1 MELSSR
7 EIDVLT
13 IIVEEYIATA
23 KPVGSRIVAK
33 KSRSK
38 LSPAS
43 IRNTMADLADKE
55 LLDQPHTSAGRIPTI
70 KGLRHFLDTILQIP
84 PLSGHEMD
92 AISDHLGHV
101 GSDPSDIF
109 RNTSRVLSS
118 ISQQACL
125 VLGPSQ
131 GHVQWKHID
140 FVLLTPGKIM
150 SILVLQGGIV
160 QNKIIDVDVKITSDD
175 LIKYA
180 NYLNSHFQGQPLH
193 TVREKIRAQMQAA
206 QQVFDALYQR
216 ALDLADKTCSAGSQ
230 REIFVEGASNLL
242 TQPDFADIEAM
253 RDIFRLLEERSRLLE
268 LVDTIF
274 DERDSRIVIGQEKSW
289 NDLEYCC
296 LVSCPYTIS
305 EQTAGMIS
313 VIGPVRMN
321 YAKIIPMVDFTAQV
335 LSQMLQSRF

>member
-1 MELSSR
+1 MNLSPR

-33 KSRSK
+33 KSQSR
-38 LSPAS
+38 LSAAS
-43 IRNTMADLADKE
+43 IRNTMADLADKAF
-55 LLDQPHTSAGRIPTI
+55 LDQPHTSAGRVPTI
-70 KGLRHFLDTILQIP
+70 KGLRYFLDTIMQIP
-84 PLSGHEMD
+84 PLSGHERD
-92 AISDHLGHV
+92 AIADHLGHA

-118 ISQQACL
+118 ISKQACL

-131 GHVQWKHID
+131 GYVQWKHID

-160 QNKIIDVDVKITSDD
+160 QNKIIDVDMEITSDD
-175 LIKYA
+175 LVKYA
-180 NYLNSHFQGQPLH
+180 NNLNSHFQGQPLY
-193 TVREKIRAQMQAA
+193 TVRKRIRTQMRTARQL
-206 QQVFDALYQR
+206 FDALYQR
-216 ALDLADKTCSAGSQ
+216 ALDLADKTFSEDSQ

-242 TQPDFADIEAM
+242 TQPDFADIDAM
-253 RDIFRLLEERSRLLE
+253 RDILRLLEERSRLLE

-274 DERDSRIVIGQEKSW
+274 DAQDSQVVMGQEKSW
-289 NDLEYCC
+289 DDLEYCC
-296 LVSCPYTIS
+296 LISSPYTVS
-305 EQTAGMIS
+305 DQAAGMIS

>member
-1 MELSSR
+1 MELSPR

-13 IIVEEYIATA
+13 IVVDEYIATA

-55 LLDQPHTSAGRIPTI
+55 LLDQPHTSAGRVPTI
-70 KGLRHFLDTILQIP
+70 KGLRYFLDTILQIP
-84 PLSGHEMD
+84 PLSGHEMH
-92 AISDHLGHV
+92 AISDNLGHV

-118 ISQQACL
+118 LSRQACL

-160 QNKIIDVDVKITSDD
+160 RNKIIDVDMEITSDE
-175 LIKYA
+175 LVKYA
-180 NYLNSHFQGQPLH
+180 NYLNSHFRGQPLG
-193 TVREKIRAQMQAA
+193 TVREKIRAQMRAA
-206 QQVFDALYQR
+206 KQVFDALYQR
-216 ALDLADKTCSAGSQ
+216 ALILANKTCATDNQ

-242 TQPDFADIEAM
+242 AQPEFSDIEAM
-253 RDIFRLLEERSRLLE
+253 RDIFKLLEERSRLLE
-268 LVDTIF
+268 LVDTIS
-274 DERDSRIVIGQEKSW
+274 DEDDSRVVIGQEKSW
-289 NDLEYCC
+289 EDLEYCC
-296 LVSCPYTIS
+296 LVSSPYTIS
-305 EQTAGMIS
+305 NQTAGMIS

>member
-1 MELSSR
+1 MELCPR

-13 IIVEEYIATA
+13 TIVEEYIATA
-23 KPVGSRIVAK
+23 RPVGSRVVAK

-43 IRNTMADLADKE
+43 IRNIMADLADQE

-70 KGLRHFLDTILQIP
+70 KGLRFFLDSVLQP
-84 PLSGHEMD
+84 NPLSGRD
-92 AISDHLGHV
+92 RDVISDDLYHA
-101 GSDPSDIF
+101 GSDPTDIF
-109 RNTSRVLSS
+109 RQTSKVLSS

-131 GHVQWKHID
+131 GIVHWKHID

-160 QNKIIDVDVKITSDD
+160 QNKIIDVDTEVTPDD
-175 LIKYA
+175 LFKYA
-180 NYLNSHFQGQPLH
+180 NFLNSHFQGQSIH
-193 TVREKIRAQMQAA
+193 AVQNKIRAQMKAA
-206 QQVFDALYQR
+206 QKVFDVLYQR
-216 ALDLADKTCSAGSQ
+216 ALDLADQTCSTEMH

-242 TQPDFADIEAM
+242 SQPDFTDLQAM
-253 RDIFRLLEERSRLLE
+253 RDIFKLLEERSRLLE

-274 DERDSRIVIGQEKSW
+274 DEQESRIILGQERSW
-289 NDLEYCC
+289 DDLEYCC
-296 LVSCPYTIS
+296 LVSSPYTIS
-305 EQTAGMIS
+305 DQTAGMIS
-313 VIGPVRMN
+313 IIGPVRMD

-335 LSQMLQSRF
+335 LSKMLQLRF

>member
-1 MELSSR
+1 
-7 EIDVLT
+7 
-13 IIVEEYIATA
+13 
-23 KPVGSRIVAK
+23 
-33 KSRSK
+33 
-38 LSPAS
+38 
-43 IRNTMADLADKE
+43 
-55 LLDQPHTSAGRIPTI
+55 
-70 KGLRHFLDTILQIP
+70 
-84 PLSGHEMD
+84 
-92 AISDHLGHV
+92 
-101 GSDPSDIF
+101 
-109 RNTSRVLSS
+109 
-118 ISQQACL
+118 
-125 VLGPSQ
+125 
-131 GHVQWKHID
+131 
-140 FVLLTPGKIM
+140 
-150 SILVLQGGIV
+150 
-160 QNKIIDVDVKITSDD
+160 
-175 LIKYA
+175 
-180 NYLNSHFQGQPLH
+180 
-193 TVREKIRAQMQAA
+193 MQAA